1 MGLLLS
7 KNNGG
12 KQMKKLLTFIL
23 VFILFI
29 FKANAVELDIS
40 SKNVILYNLDTNEI
54 IYQKNIDQKVSIA
67 SLTKIMTALIT
78 VENVEDLNKQTILT
92 KDDFK
97 GLAEANAVTAGFT
110 NGQTVTYKDLLYG
123 LLLPSGADAAKAL
136 ARNVAGTEENFIKK
150 MNEKVKKLNLKS
162 TNFSTVIGLDDEN
175 NYSTVKEFSQIFKEA
190 LKNKD
195 INQIITSNTYTTT
208 DGKLTFKSTI
218 QSNASKFK
226 IDIPYVLGGKTGTT
240 TDAGLCLATIA
251 KANNIN
257 YMLITTGALYDKKA
271 PHHIIDAKT
280 IYDYFINNYNNQKI
294 VNKNKPFKTIK
305 TKYTKNENLNLY
317 PNKNITKYLNNN
329 YNKKDIKLIYNG
341 IEEVTPFDKKGKT
354 LGTLKIY
361 YKDELLDT
369 QKITLNQTLKFDL
382 ISLIKQEKIIIIIV
396 ISLLILIILILKKRA
411 K

>member
-1 MGLLLS
+1 
-7 KNNGG
+7 
-12 KQMKKLLTFIL
+12 MKKILTFIL
-23 VFILFI
+23 VFILFTL
-29 FKANAVELDIS
+29 KVNAIELNIS
-40 SKNVILYNLDTNEI
+40 SKNAILYNLDTNEI
-54 IYQKNIDQKVSIA
+54 IYQKNANQKVSIA
-67 SLTKIMTALIT
+67 SLTKIMTAIIT
-78 VENVEDLNKQTILT
+78 IENIDDLNQRVILT

-110 NGQTVTYKDLLYG
+110 IGSTVTYKDLLYG

-136 ARNVAGTEENFIKK
+136 ARNVAGTEEKFIQK
-150 MNEKVKKLNLKS
+150 MNEKVKKLNLKN

-175 NYSTVKEFSQIFKEA
+175 NYSTVKEFSIIFKEA
-190 LKNKD
+190 IKNKELS
-195 INQIITSNTYTTT
+195 QIIKSKTYTTT
-208 DGKLTFKSTI
+208 DGKLKFKSTI
-218 QSNASKFK
+218 QSNANKFN
-226 IDIPYVLGGKTGTT
+226 IDIPYILGGKTGTT
-240 TDAGLCLATIA
+240 TNAGLCLATIA

-305 TKYTKNENLNLY
+305 TKYTKNETLNLY
-317 PNKNITKYLNNN
+317 PTKDITKYLNNN
-329 YNKKDIKLIYNG
+329 YNKKDVKYVYNG
-341 IEEVTPFDKKGKT
+341 KEEVTPFDKKGKI

-361 YKDELLDT
+361 YKNKLLDT

-382 ISLIKQEKIIIIIV
+382 FSLIKQEKIIIIIV
-396 ISLLILIILILKKRA
+396 ISLLLILIIIILKKRA

>member
-1 MGLLLS
+1 
-7 KNNGG
+7 
-12 KQMKKLLTFIL
+12 MKKILTFIL
-23 VFILFI
+23 VFILFTL
-29 FKANAVELDIS
+29 KVNAIELNIS
-40 SKNVILYNLDTNEI
+40 SKNALLYNLDTNEI
-54 IYQKNIDQKVSIA
+54 IYQKNANQKVSIA
-67 SLTKIMTALIT
+67 SLTKIMTAIIT
-78 VENVEDLNKQTILT
+78 IENIDDLNQRVILT

-110 NGQTVTYKDLLYG
+110 IGSTVTYKDLLYG

-136 ARNVAGTEENFIKK
+136 ARNVAGTEEKFIQK
-150 MNEKVKKLNLKS
+150 MNEKVKKLNLKN

-175 NYSTVKEFSQIFKEA
+175 NYSTVKEFSIIFKEA
-190 LKNKD
+190 IKNKELS
-195 INQIITSNTYTTT
+195 QIIKSKTYTTT
-208 DGKLTFKSTI
+208 DGKLKFKSTI
-218 QSNASKFK
+218 QSNANKFN
-226 IDIPYVLGGKTGTT
+226 IDIPYILGGKTGTT
-240 TDAGLCLATIA
+240 TNAGLCLATIA

-305 TKYTKNENLNLY
+305 TKYTKNETLNLY
-317 PNKNITKYLNNN
+317 PTKDITKYLNNN
-329 YNKKDIKLIYNG
+329 YNKKDVKYVYNG
-341 IEEVTPFDKKGKT
+341 KEEVTPFDKKGKI

-361 YKDELLDT
+361 YKNKLLDT

-382 ISLIKQEKIIIIIV
+382 FSLIKQEKIIIIIV
-396 ISLLILIILILKKRA
+396 ISLLLILIIIILKKRA

>member
-1 MGLLLS
+1 M
-7 KNNGG
+7 
-12 KQMKKLLTFIL
+12 T
-23 VFILFI
+23 
-29 FKANAVELDIS
+29 A
-40 SKNVILYNLDTNEI
+40 I
-54 IYQKNIDQKVSIA
+54 ITIENID
-67 SLTKIMTALIT
+67 
-78 VENVEDLNKQTILT
+78 DLNQRVILT

-110 NGQTVTYKDLLYG
+110 IGSTVTYKDLLYG

-136 ARNVAGTEENFIKK
+136 ARNVAGTEEKFIQK
-150 MNEKVKKLNLKS
+150 MNEKVKKLNLKN

-175 NYSTVKEFSQIFKEA
+175 NYSTVKEFSIIFKET
-190 LKNKD
+190 LKNKELS
-195 INQIITSNTYTTT
+195 QIIKSKTYTTT
-208 DGKLTFKSTI
+208 DGKLKFKSTI
-218 QSNASKFK
+218 QSNANKFN
-226 IDIPYVLGGKTGTT
+226 IDIPYILGGKTGTT
-240 TDAGLCLATIA
+240 TNAGLCLATIA

-305 TKYTKNENLNLY
+305 TKYTKNETLNLY
-317 PNKNITKYLNNN
+317 PTKDITKYLNNN
-329 YNKKDIKLIYNG
+329 YNKKDVKYVYNG
-341 IEEVTPFDKKGKT
+341 KEEVTPFDKKGKI

-361 YKDELLDT
+361 YKNKLLDT

-382 ISLIKQEKIIIIIV
+382 FSLIKQEKIIIIII
-396 ISLLILIILILKKRA
+396 ISLILILIIIILKKRA

>member
-1 MGLLLS
+1 
-7 KNNGG
+7 
-12 KQMKKLLTFIL
+12 MKKILTFIL
-23 VFILFI
+23 VFILFTL
-29 FKANAVELDIS
+29 KVNAIELNVS
-40 SKNVILYNLDTNEI
+40 SKNAILYNLDTNEI
-54 IYQKNIDQKVSIA
+54 IYQKNANQKVSIA
-67 SLTKIMTALIT
+67 SLTKIMTAIIT
-78 VENVEDLNKQTILT
+78 IENIDDLNQRVILT

-110 NGQTVTYKDLLYG
+110 IGSTVTYKDLLDG

-136 ARNVAGTEENFIKK
+136 ARNVAGTEEKFIQK
-150 MNEKVKKLNLKS
+150 MNEKVKKLNLKN

-175 NYSTVKEFSQIFKEA
+175 NYSTVKEFSIILKEA
-190 LKNKD
+190 IKNKELS
-195 INQIITSNTYTTT
+195 QIIKSKTYTTT
-208 DGKLTFKSTI
+208 DGKLKFKSTI
-218 QSNASKFK
+218 QSNANKFN
-226 IDIPYVLGGKTGTT
+226 IDIPYILGGKTGTT
-240 TDAGLCLATIA
+240 TNAGLCLATIA

-305 TKYTKNENLNLY
+305 TKYTKNETLNLY
-317 PNKNITKYLNNN
+317 PTKDITKYLNNN
-329 YNKKDIKLIYNG
+329 YNKKDVKYVYNG
-341 IEEVTPFDKKGKT
+341 KEEVTPFDKKGKI

-361 YKDELLDT
+361 YKNKLLDT

-382 ISLIKQEKIIIIIV
+382 FSLIKQEKIIIIIV
-396 ISLLILIILILKKRA
+396 ISLLLILIIIILKKRA

>member
-1 MGLLLS
+1 
-7 KNNGG
+7 
-12 KQMKKLLTFIL
+12 MKKILTFIL
-23 VFILFI
+23 VFILFTL
-29 FKANAVELDIS
+29 KVNAIELNIS
-40 SKNVILYNLDTNEI
+40 SKNAILYNLDTNEI
-54 IYQKNIDQKVSIA
+54 IYQKNANQKVSIA
-67 SLTKIMTALIT
+67 SLTKIMTAIIT
-78 VENVEDLNKQTILT
+78 IENIDDLNQRVILT

-110 NGQTVTYKDLLYG
+110 IGSTVTYKDLLYG

-136 ARNVAGTEENFIKK
+136 ARNVAGTEEKFIQK
-150 MNEKVKKLNLKS
+150 MNEKVKKLNLKN

-175 NYSTVKEFSQIFKEA
+175 NYSTVKEFSIIFKEA
-190 LKNKD
+190 LKNKELS
-195 INQIITSNTYTTT
+195 QIIKSKTYTTT
-208 DGKLTFKSTI
+208 DGKLKFKSTI
-218 QSNASKFK
+218 QSNANKFN
-226 IDIPYVLGGKTGTT
+226 IDIPYILGGKTGTT
-240 TDAGLCLATIA
+240 TNAGLCLATIA

-305 TKYTKNENLNLY
+305 TKYTKNETLNLY
-317 PNKNITKYLNNN
+317 PTKDITKYLNNN
-329 YNKKDIKLIYNG
+329 YNKKDVKYVYNG
-341 IEEVTPFDKKGKT
+341 KEEVTPFDKKGKI

-361 YKDELLDT
+361 YKNKLLDT

-382 ISLIKQEKIIIIIV
+382 FSLIKQEKIIIIIV
-396 ISLLILIILILKKRA
+396 ISLLLILIIIILKKRA

>member
-1 MGLLLS
+1 
-7 KNNGG
+7 
-12 KQMKKLLTFIL
+12 MKKILTFIL
-23 VFILFI
+23 VFILFTL
-29 FKANAVELDIS
+29 KVNAIELNIS
-40 SKNVILYNLDTNEI
+40 SKNAILYNLDTNEI
-54 IYQKNIDQKVSIA
+54 IYQKNANQKVSIA
-67 SLTKIMTALIT
+67 SLTKIMTAIIT
-78 VENVEDLNKQTILT
+78 IENIDDLNQRVILT

-110 NGQTVTYKDLLYG
+110 IGSTVTYKDLLYG

-136 ARNVAGTEENFIKK
+136 ARNVAGTEEKFIQK
-150 MNEKVKKLNLKS
+150 MNEKVKKLNLKN

-175 NYSTVKEFSQIFKEA
+175 NYSTVKEFSIIFKEA
-190 LKNKD
+190 IKNKELS
-195 INQIITSNTYTTT
+195 QIIKSKTYTTT
-208 DGKLTFKSTI
+208 DGKLKFKSTI
-218 QSNASKFK
+218 QSNANKFN
-226 IDIPYVLGGKTGTT
+226 IDIPYILGGKTGTT
-240 TDAGLCLATIA
+240 TNAGLCLATIA

-305 TKYTKNENLNLY
+305 TKYTKNETLNLY
-317 PNKNITKYLNNN
+317 PTKDITKYLNNN
-329 YNKKDIKLIYNG
+329 YNKKDVKYVYNG
-341 IEEVTPFDKKGKT
+341 KEEVTPFDKKGKI

-361 YKDELLDT
+361 YKNKLLDT

-382 ISLIKQEKIIIIIV
+382 FSLIKQEKIIIIII
-396 ISLLILIILILKKRA
+396 ISLILILIIIILKKRA

>member
-1 MGLLLS
+1 
-7 KNNGG
+7 
-12 KQMKKLLTFIL
+12 MKKILTFIL
-23 VFILFI
+23 VFILFTL
-29 FKANAVELDIS
+29 KVNAIELNIS
-40 SKNVILYNLDTNEI
+40 SKNALLYNLDTNEI
-54 IYQKNIDQKVSIA
+54 IYQKNANQKVSIA
-67 SLTKIMTALIT
+67 SLTKIMTAIIT
-78 VENVEDLNKQTILT
+78 IENIDDLNQRVILT

-110 NGQTVTYKDLLYG
+110 IGSTVTYKDLLYG

-136 ARNVAGTEENFIKK
+136 ARNVAGTEEKFIQK
-150 MNEKVKKLNLKS
+150 MNEKVKKLNLKN

-175 NYSTVKEFSQIFKEA
+175 NYSTVKEFSIIFKEA
-190 LKNKD
+190 LKNKELS
-195 INQIITSNTYTTT
+195 QIIKSKTYTTT
-208 DGKLTFKSTI
+208 DGKLKFKSTI
-218 QSNASKFK
+218 QSNANKFN
-226 IDIPYVLGGKTGTT
+226 IDIPYILGGKTGTT
-240 TDAGLCLATIA
+240 TNAGLCLATIA

-305 TKYTKNENLNLY
+305 TKYTKNETLNLY
-317 PNKNITKYLNNN
+317 PTKDITKYLNNN
-329 YNKKDIKLIYNG
+329 YNKKDVKYVYNG
-341 IEEVTPFDKKGKT
+341 KEEVTPFDKKGKI

-361 YKDELLDT
+361 YKNKLLDT

-382 ISLIKQEKIIIIIV
+382 FSLIKQEKIIIIII
-396 ISLLILIILILKKRA
+396 ISLILILIIIILKKRA

>member
-1 MGLLLS
+1 
-7 KNNGG
+7 
-12 KQMKKLLTFIL
+12 MKKILTFIL
-23 VFILFI
+23 VFILFTL
-29 FKANAVELDIS
+29 KVNAIELNVS
-40 SKNVILYNLDTNEI
+40 SKNAILYNLDTNEI
-54 IYQKNIDQKVSIA
+54 IYQKNANQKVSIA
-67 SLTKIMTALIT
+67 SLTKIMTAIIT
-78 VENVEDLNKQTILT
+78 IENIDDLNQRVILT

-110 NGQTVTYKDLLYG
+110 IGSTVTYKDLLYG

-136 ARNVAGTEENFIKK
+136 ARNVAGTEEKFIQK
-150 MNEKVKKLNLKS
+150 MNEKVKKLNLKN

-175 NYSTVKEFSQIFKEA
+175 NYSTVKEFSIILKEA
-190 LKNKD
+190 IKNKELS
-195 INQIITSNTYTTT
+195 QIIKSKTYTTT
-208 DGKLTFKSTI
+208 DGKLKFKSTI
-218 QSNASKFK
+218 QSNANKFN
-226 IDIPYVLGGKTGTT
+226 IDIPYILGGKTGTT
-240 TDAGLCLATIA
+240 TNAGLCLATIA

-305 TKYTKNENLNLY
+305 TKYTKNETLNLY
-317 PNKNITKYLNNN
+317 PTKDITKYLNNN
-329 YNKKDIKLIYNG
+329 YNKKDVKYVYNG
-341 IEEVTPFDKKGKT
+341 KEEVTPFDKKGKI

-361 YKDELLDT
+361 YKNKLLDT

-382 ISLIKQEKIIIIIV
+382 FSLIKQEKIIIIIV
-396 ISLLILIILILKKRA
+396 ISLLLILIIIILKKRA